1 MRCATVGRNTV
12 TLAGHKDNQEV
23 VFSVRFSAEIP
34 MRNLRELFLSVE
46 SEDGIVGNGMLEVDG
61 EGYDRTLALRSSL
74 R

>member
-1 MRCATVGRNTV
+1 M
-12 TLAGHKDNQEV
+12 LAGHKDSQEV
-23 VFSVRFSAEIP
+23 AFSVHFSAEIP

-61 EGYDRTLALRSSL
+61 EGFDRTLALRFSF